1 MKHIK
6 KLFAILLLI
15 NGGNAL
21 AQVPQTAV
29 VEHFT
34 NTYCSV
40 CASRNP
46 GFYSNLNQQTNLLH
60 IAFHPSAPYAACTLN
75 QHNKIENDERTKFYG
90 IYGSTPRLVI
100 SGTVIPT
107 SANYSSSSIFTPY
120 LGKTSPIEIKVQ
132 LTENGSDSLMASIQL
147 ITRATHMLGD
157 LNLLVALVEE
167 NLPFASP
174 NGEQEHHD
182 VFRKAF
188 ASINGIALNAP
199 TQIGDSIWFKTSI
212 AKNSVWV
219 KNQLYAMAMLSD
231 FTSKEIVQAA
241 RSSNLGL
248 SNGLSTE
255 IENFVSVF
263 PNPANEFIHFSGL
276 NQGVFLASIYDMQGK
291 LIRFE
296 PIKAGGDLDV
306 SAIPNGFYNLQISND
321 YQVINKRISIQHP

>member
-6 KLFAILLLI
+6 RLFVFLLLI
-15 NGGNAL
+15 NGGNAWT
-21 AQVPQTAV
+21 QVPQTAV

-46 GFYSNLNQQTNLLH
+46 GFYSNLNQQTNVLH

-75 QHNKIENDERTKFYG
+75 QHNKIENDARTKFYG

-100 SGTVIPT
+100 SGTVIPS
-107 SANYSSSSIFTPY
+107 SANYSSASVFTPY
-120 LGKTSPIEIKVQ
+120 LGKTSPIEIKLQ
-132 LTENGSDSLMASIQL
+132 LTENGSDSFMASIQL

-167 NLPFASP
+167 NLAFAAP

-188 ASINGIALNAP
+188 HSIDGIVVTPAS
-199 TQIGDSIWFKTSI
+199 QVGDSISIETSI

-231 FTSKEIVQAA
+231 FTTKEMVQAA

-248 SNGLSTE
+248 SNGLHAE
-255 IENFVSVF
+255 IGNSVSVF
-263 PNPANEFIHFSGL
+263 PNPANEFIQISGL
-276 NQGVFLASIYDMQGK
+276 NQ
-291 LIRFE
+291 
-296 PIKAGGDLDV
+296 
-306 SAIPNGFYNLQISND
+306 
-321 YQVINKRISIQHP
+321 